1 MSYRNKCIVVV
12 ALGVASLV
20 LGSWFLGEHTPNAL
34 VLLIGALLLAVLTTQ
49 GMLAAILVLSTRH
62 GRARAEDPPR

>member
-12 ALGVASLV
+12 AFGVASLV

-34 VLLIGALLLAVLTTQ
+34 ILLIGALLLALITTQ
-49 GMLAAILVLSTRH
+49 GMLVAILVIANRSE
-62 GRARAEDPPR
+62 RASAEDRR

>member
-1 MSYRNKCIVVV
+1 MSYRHQCIAVV

-34 VLLIGALLLAVLTTQ
+34 VLLVGALLLAVVATQ
-49 GMLAAILVLSTRH
+49 GMLVAILMMANRRE
-62 GRARAEDPPR
+62 RARAEDPSR